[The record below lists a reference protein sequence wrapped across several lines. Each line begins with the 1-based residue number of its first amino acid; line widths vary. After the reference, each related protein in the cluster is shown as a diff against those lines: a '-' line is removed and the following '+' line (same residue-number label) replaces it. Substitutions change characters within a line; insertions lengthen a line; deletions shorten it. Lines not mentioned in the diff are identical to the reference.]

1 MQLSRNLNCNCRWPS
16 CCHVAAVAIA
26 IASCCL
32 LGKPQIKQR
41 NPGGAC
47 NQWRRKKVKK
57 KAQANTHTH
66 KHIEKEWNPS
76 KQRDEARNM
85 QHAADRNVLAA
96 ACGGEAWQVC
106 SAPDKC
112 SLHANKLPESATET
126 ARQRRKR
133 AGARAS
139 THVSARAFICRF
151 RFRLSS
157 SATSSG
163 AVAVAVAVVVAVFV
177 AHCCCCGQFQ
187 CSHCAL
193 ISRRRRRRRSCCCC

>member
-1 MQLSRNLNCNCRWPS
+1 MQPM
-16 CCHVAAVAIA
+16 A
-26 IASCCL
+26 
-32 LGKPQIKQR
+32 PQKSEK
-41 NPGGAC
+41 NP
-47 NQWRRKKVKK
+47 
-57 KAQANTHTH
+57 THTH
-66 KHIEKEWNPS
+66 REKEWHPS
-76 KQRDEARNM
+76 KQRDEASNM

-112 SLHANKLPESATET
+112 SLHANKLQESDR
-126 ARQRRKR
+126 ARDRESKSESESE
-133 AGARAS
+133 RAS

-163 AVAVAVAVVVAVFV
+163 AVAVVL
-177 AHCCCCGQFQ
+177 AHCCCCCCGQFQ

-193 ISRRRRRRRSCCCC
+193 ISRRCCCCCCWRCK